1 MQETKM
7 ARELV
12 FEKIGFNK
20 WDSDHI
26 QADYLI
32 NHPVIYILYNQKLSQ
47 AYIGQTVHVKRRLNE
62 HLKNPQRKMHNQ
74 TIIIGDERFHQ
85 SATYNIET
93 NLINYFIA
101 ENQFKL
107 QNVSQTV
114 KTQMHNYYQKEYY
127 NQEIFMQIWER
138 LKQEHI
144 VEQTL
149 ENLRNKDTYKLS
161 PYRELSEQQLE
172 VKNSVIEFCKK
183 HAKKT
188 TPHVLLIEGNAG
200 TGKSVLLSSLF
211 NTIQDYAND
220 DSSNL
225 NGTNNYLL
233 VNHSEMLKT
242 YQSIAKSLPN
252 LKKKNFLKPTSFI
265 NKTVDPNTKP
275 ANIVLVDEAH
285 LLLTKEDS
293 YNNFRYANQ
302 LEEII
307 KRSAVTIVIF
317 DPRQVLKIKSYW
329 NKQMLNEI
337 TEKYHTK
344 KFLLTD
350 QFRMDAGPE
359 IINWIDSFLSKKL
372 VKIPTVSNNAYD
384 LQIFSDIHKLK
395 KAIEDKNQEFGLSR
409 MVSTFDYEHK
419 KDGEIYYV
427 EADGLKMPWNITRNN
442 TTWAEEVHTIQEVG
456 SIYTIQGFDL
466 NYVGVILGPS
476 IRYDEKT
483 DQILIDVTKYK
494 DVGAFTSRTDFSNEK
509 IKQIKEEIILNSL
522 NVLMKRGIHGL
533 YIYATDPK
541 LRARLLSCRPD
552 AGS

>member
-1 MQETKM
+1 M

-172 VKNSVIEFCKK
+172 VKNSVIEFCKS
-183 HAKKT
+183 T
-188 TPHVLLIEGNAG
+188 
-200 TGKSVLLSSLF
+200 
-211 NTIQDYAND
+211 
-220 DSSNL
+220 
-225 NGTNNYLL
+225 
-233 VNHSEMLKT
+233 
-242 YQSIAKSLPN
+242 
-252 LKKKNFLKPTSFI
+252 LKK
-265 NKTVDPNTKP
+265 
-275 ANIVLVDEAH
+275 
-285 LLLTKEDS
+285 LLLT
-293 YNNFRYANQ
+293 
-302 LEEII
+302 
-307 KRSAVTIVIF
+307 
-317 DPRQVLKIKSYW
+317 
-329 NKQMLNEI
+329 
-337 TEKYHTK
+337 
-344 KFLLTD
+344 
-350 QFRMDAGPE
+350 
-359 IINWIDSFLSKKL
+359 
-372 VKIPTVSNNAYD
+372 
-384 LQIFSDIHKLK
+384 
-395 KAIEDKNQEFGLSR
+395 
-409 MVSTFDYEHK
+409 
-419 KDGEIYYV
+419 YY
-427 EADGLKMPWNITRNN
+427 
-442 TTWAEEVHTIQEVG
+442 
-456 SIYTIQGFDL
+456 
-466 NYVGVILGPS
+466 
-476 IRYDEKT
+476 
-483 DQILIDVTKYK
+483 
-494 DVGAFTSRTDFSNEK
+494 
-509 IKQIKEEIILNSL
+509 
-522 NVLMKRGIHGL
+522 
-533 YIYATDPK
+533 
-541 LRARLLSCRPD
+541 
-552 AGS
+552 